1 MTGWTALAVAT
12 ALIGVVAGVPGLLL
26 LAVATFAYGATT
38 RLWTRYG
45 LTNVSYERR
54 LGTDRAV
61 AGDTVDLDIAVWNR
75 KALPLPWIA
84 ADDLVT
90 DGIEVRERRALELD
104 DVTVARK
111 SLRNTWALGWYERV
125 VRHYH
130 LEATRRGLF
139 EFGPVRLHVRDLV
152 GRHAVTEERPLPARL
167 VVAPRTLPVMDS
179 TGARAPIGERRARQG
194 LFHDPALFG
203 GVRPFQPGDPL
214 RRIHWRATARVG
226 HPVSRRW
233 EPARSRLVVLVL
245 DVQTLP
251 GPAWEMSWDPD
262 AFEGLC
268 IATAS
273 LARAALDGGAAVGLA
288 AAGFS
293 GTAQRV
299 AYLPGR
305 SGPAQLGRVTDLL
318 ARLGPISSGS
328 LGGLLTW
335 LTRRVPAGASL
346 LILTARPP
354 RPFAPFLRRLAASGY
369 GTEVLVLQGADQVAA
384 DAAVREARGSGIS
397 ARPMRLDPDWETA
410 DVVALS
416 A

>member
-1 MTGWTALAVAT
+1 MTGWTALALAMAVVGAVAS
-12 ALIGVVAGVPGLLL
+12 VPGLIFLG
-26 LAVATFAYGATT
+26 AATFAYGATT

-54 LGTDRAV
+54 LGTSRAV
-61 AGDTVDLDIAVWNR
+61 TGDTVDLDVSVWNR
-75 KALPLPWIA
+75 KALPLPWVA

-90 DGIEVRERRALELD
+90 DGIEVRERKALELD
-104 DVTVARK
+104 DVTINRR

-125 VRHYH
+125 VRHFH
-130 LEATRRGLF
+130 LEAGRRGVF

-152 GRHAVTEERPLPARL
+152 GRHATTEEQAFPGRL
-167 VVAPRTLPVMDS
+167 VVAPRTLPVLD
-179 TGARAPIGERRARQG
+179 TGAARAPIGERRARHS

-214 RRIHWRATARVG
+214 RRIHWRATAKVG
-226 HPVSRRW
+226 RPVSRRF
-233 EPARSRLVVLVL
+233 EPARSRQVILVL
-245 DVQTLP
+245 DVQTVP

-268 IATAS
+268 VAAAS
-273 LARAALDGGAAVGLA
+273 LARSALDGGAAVGLA

-299 AYLPGR
+299 TFLPGR
-305 SGPAQLGRVTDLL
+305 AGPAQLARVTDLL

-328 LGGLLTW
+328 LPSLLTW
-335 LTRRVPAGASL
+335 LTRRVPPGASL
-346 LILTARPP
+346 VILTARPP
-354 RPFAPFLRRLAASGY
+354 SGLATVLRRLTASGFAA
-369 GTEVLVLQGADQVAA
+369 EVLVLQGGELTEPETVAA
-384 DAAVREARGSGIS
+384 ARRAGVP
-397 ARPMRLDPDWETA
+397 ARAMALEPTWESA
-410 DVVALS
+410 DVVALT